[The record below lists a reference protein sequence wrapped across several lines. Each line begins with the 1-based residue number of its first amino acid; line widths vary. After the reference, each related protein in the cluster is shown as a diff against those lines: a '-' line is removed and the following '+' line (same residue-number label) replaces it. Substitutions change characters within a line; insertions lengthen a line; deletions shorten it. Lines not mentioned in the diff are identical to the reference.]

1 MTTPLD
7 WLFAQSAP
15 GATVAILLIAM
26 SLTFLTSLVNR
37 LLTNREQ
44 LNAWRREVSAW
55 NAEFK
60 KARKSGDKKL
70 LAKVQKQQPRI
81 MKLQSKMMW
90 QSFKVSL
97 IFMIPFFLLWQL
109 LIGRYGGFSVAYL
122 PGLGEKAI
130 INLPI
135 LGSVPSLIW
144 WYMLCSFLFGLIFSR
159 LFGLAMG
166 APE

>member
-7 WLFAQSAP
+7 WLFAQNAP
-15 GATVAILLIAM
+15 GATVTILLIAM
-26 SLTFLTSLVNR
+26 GLTFLTSLVNR
-37 LLTNREQ
+37 LLTNRKQ

-55 NAEFK
+55 NAEFR

-90 QSFKVSL
+90 QSFRVSL
-97 IFMIPFFLLWQL
+97 IFMVPFFLLWQFL
-109 LIGRYGGFSVAYL
+109 NSFYMLNPVAYL

-135 LGSVPSLIW
+135 LGSVHSLIW
-144 WYMLCSFLFGLIFSR
+144 WYMLCSFLFGIIFSR

-166 APE
+166 ATE

>member
-26 SLTFLTSLVNR
+26 GLTFLTSLVNR

-122 PGLGEKAI
+122 PGLGEEAKI
-130 INLPI
+130 ILPI

-144 WYMLCSFLFGLIFSR
+144 WYMLCSFLFGIIFSR